1 MHQGARAAL
10 HTHSLLPVVI
20 GSSLLWSWGF
30 ICFLSP
36 VMFPSGD
43 TPAQSVGLELGF
55 FASQISVVV
64 FVSLF
69 LATARAMR
77 ITVPRAAFLIAA
89 VIVALTSLGI
99 AASVRANFLPG
110 IIGCSIA
117 DGICVTLLGTAW
129 GTRYSLGSKRMRSL
143 VILSFLVA
151 YLIYLIVPHL
161 PRPIP
166 LLCACAF
173 PLLSWALWRRDAVAR
188 HETAPEVFP
197 SKTPFGEAPSL
208 GEILAGSWEASGL
221 PWKSLGAMLAAAFIG
236 NFISSLVM
244 GQTYG
249 SADSFYR
256 GGILVCACIATMTL
270 VPLTSS
276 KEALPVESVYRV
288 ALTFCVVGLVGILVF
303 DEAGLPVGGALV
315 QGCAYFLQTL
325 IYLVVT
331 QNTQEKGLSPLFSF
345 GIGQATVSFIVVAGN
360 LAGKLMLPTGSQS
373 PFTFDVVCGLGIV
386 LLFFMTALRVDSG
399 SKSEEAGGKES
410 RAVCVRSVEHLCN
423 PEKTDAE
430 APSRTATAG
439 NGASSVN
446 RERMSLF
453 VEAFNLTRR
462 EAEVFDYLSKGRSL
476 PYIADEL
483 FVTTGTVKTHT
494 THIYRKLGVN
504 SKQELLDLYETWE
517 PGQ

>member
-1 MHQGARAAL
+1 
-10 HTHSLLPVVI
+10 
-20 GSSLLWSWGF
+20 
-30 ICFLSP
+30 
-36 VMFPSGD
+36 
-43 TPAQSVGLELGF
+43 
-55 FASQISVVV
+55 
-64 FVSLF
+64 
-69 LATARAMR
+69 
-77 ITVPRAAFLIAA
+77 
-89 VIVALTSLGI
+89 
-99 AASVRANFLPG
+99 
-110 IIGCSIA
+110 
-117 DGICVTLLGTAW
+117 
-129 GTRYSLGSKRMRSL
+129 
-143 VILSFLVA
+143 
-151 YLIYLIVPHL
+151 
-161 PRPIP
+161 
-166 LLCACAF
+166 
-173 PLLSWALWRRDAVAR
+173 
-188 HETAPEVFP
+188 
-197 SKTPFGEAPSL
+197 
-208 GEILAGSWEASGL
+208 
-221 PWKSLGAMLAAAFIG
+221 
-236 NFISSLVM
+236 
-244 GQTYG
+244 
-249 SADSFYR
+249 
-256 GGILVCACIATMTL
+256 MTL

-399 SKSEEAGGKES
+399 SKSEEVGGKES